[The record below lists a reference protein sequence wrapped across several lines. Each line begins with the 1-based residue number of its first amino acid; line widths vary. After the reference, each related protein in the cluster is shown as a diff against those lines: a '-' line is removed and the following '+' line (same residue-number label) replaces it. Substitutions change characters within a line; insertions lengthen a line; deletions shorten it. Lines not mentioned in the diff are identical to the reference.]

1 MATDKTTN
9 SAPPSGGWHL
19 RDAHEIAREHCV
31 DPATG
36 LNEHQVSQRALQHGA
51 NELPAGS
58 SRSLWS
64 LVVDQ
69 FSDFM
74 ILVLIAAAVISG
86 VIGDLVDT
94 LVILVI
100 VLLNAAIGL
109 MQAWRADQAL
119 AALQRLA
126 AAEATTQTASA

>member
-1 MATDKTTN
+1 MAADQPAP
-9 SAPPSGGWHL
+9 SAPPPGNWHL
-19 RDAHEIAREHCV
+19 RDAHALVREHGV

-36 LNEHQVSQRALQHGA
+36 LSEQQVSQRMQQYGA
-51 NELPAGS
+51 NELPMS
-58 SRSLWS
+58 SSRRSLWS
-64 LVVDQ
+64 LMIDQ

-109 MQAWRADQAL
+109 VQAWRARIGA
-119 AALQRLA
+119 AALRHPVAARWRGA
-126 AAEATTQTASA
+126 AAA